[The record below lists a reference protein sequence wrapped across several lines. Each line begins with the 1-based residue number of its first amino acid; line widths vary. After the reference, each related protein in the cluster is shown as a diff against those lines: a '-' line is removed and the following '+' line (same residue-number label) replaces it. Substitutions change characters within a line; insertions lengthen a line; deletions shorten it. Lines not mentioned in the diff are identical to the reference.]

1 MAVRAS
7 LIGDVAVY
15 QVSGHRV
22 TLPSGTSCV
31 REYHMLK
38 LTTCTAVEKQYKTQD
53 RSVSETRTPIP
64 VWSRTVLSTKTLL
77 SSSTSSQM
85 NNLLRLYGRFTQP
98 GYLLPSKNQKS
109 KTKEK
114 KTRQVVRVLLVHF
127 NGSDISILIHHL
139 VLSHVIDLLPIGR
152 IYDEARVSQNPYA
165 YRLTAIT

>member
-1 MAVRAS
+1 MRAS

-31 REYHMLK
+31 REYHLLK
-38 LTTCTAVEKQYKTQD
+38 LNTCTAVEKQYKTRD

-98 GYLLPSKNQKS
+98 GYLLPSKKS
-109 KTKEK
+109 KVKNKRKENSPSGSCL
-114 KTRQVVRVLLVHF
+114 TSPLQWFGYF
-127 NGSDISILIHHL
+127 N
-139 VLSHVIDLLPIGR
+139 P
-152 IYDEARVSQNPYA
+152 NPSPCFVTCHRFA
-165 YRLTAIT
+165 AHRPNI